1 MNNMYLTEKTY
12 LIWQDI
18 IRYGLIQ
25 YGQKNYLDSNST
37 QTKRLISGWTNGF
50 ADSRY
55 HSVPTVSM
63 PWNCLRR
70 GSTLPSF
77 ASSCSLS
84 LHWCCKFASVSF
96 DWSYWNNYIQRLI
109 YLVRFGMARSVW
121 DFIELCYTPSLML
134 NICIYICASILLIGT
149 SQYFSEVSILLLFII
164 VLVLVLALKSL
175 SGPVWFIQ
183 RIVFLKVIQ
192 SSW

>member
-109 YLVRFGMARSVW
+109 CLVRFRVSFNFASFG
-121 DFIELCYTPSLML
+121 SLQSL
-134 NICIYICASILLIGT
+134 VVIAYASI
-149 SQYFSEVSILLLFII
+149 SSD
-164 VLVLVLALKSL
+164 VLRA
-175 SGPVWFIQ
+175 FT
-183 RIVFLKVIQ
+183 
-192 SSW
+192 